1 MKYVKKT
8 ILLVGVLLL
17 VNFIT
22 LFIMSLHIKGIFI
35 NNNTKKII
43 TSNMIKYDSTGIM
56 ENEKLKE
63 LLESE
68 GVQKL
73 INDYIELTFDN
84 ISNDEE
90 INVPEIEKD
99 FYNYIVSHKEE
110 IEESLEIEITDEAL
124 ENAKTKIEDHDV
136 SNAYKSEILNIKRN
150 MTKEEKLVM
159 KIFKIIASNYLKI
172 ILFLGIAILVVIIGI
187 IELSLLKTT
196 KLLLFSIETSCLIN
210 IIIAIALSIIVSRM
224 TKLNFV
230 STNNLLKN
238 SIIIGII
245 SLLLQ
250 IIIYITEKK
259 IKKAS

>member
-1 MKYVKKT
+1 MKYVKKA
-8 ILLVGVLLL
+8 ILLVVVLLL
-17 VNFIT
+17 VNFIS
-22 LFIMSLHIKGIFI
+22 LFIMSFHIKVIFI

-43 TSNMIKYDSTGIM
+43 TSNMIKYDSTEIM

-84 ISNDEE
+84 ISNEEE

-136 SNAYKSEILNIKRN
+136 SNAYKSEIINIKRN

-159 KIFKIIASNYLKI
+159 KIFKILTSNYLKI

-210 IIIAIALSIIVSRM
+210 IIIAIALNIIVSR
-224 TKLNFV
+224 TTELNFI
-230 STNNLLKN
+230 STNSLLKN

>member
-1 MKYVKKT
+1 MKYVKKA
-8 ILLVGVLLL
+8 ILLVVVLLL
-17 VNFIT
+17 VNFIS
-22 LFIMSLHIKGIFI
+22 LFIMSFHIKGIFI

-43 TSNMIKYDSTGIM
+43 TSNMIKYDSTEIM

-84 ISNDEE
+84 ISNEEE

-136 SNAYKSEILNIKRN
+136 SNAYKSEIINIKRN

-159 KIFKIIASNYLKI
+159 KIFKILTSNYLKI

-210 IIIAIALSIIVSRM
+210 IIIAIALNIIVSR
-224 TKLNFV
+224 TTELNFI
-230 STNNLLKN
+230 STNSLLKN